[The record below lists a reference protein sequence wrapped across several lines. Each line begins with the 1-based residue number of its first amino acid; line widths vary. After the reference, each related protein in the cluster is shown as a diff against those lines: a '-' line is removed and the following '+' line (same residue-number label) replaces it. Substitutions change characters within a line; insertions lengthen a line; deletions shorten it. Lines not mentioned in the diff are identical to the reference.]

1 MQIKKY
7 KASTIKEAM
16 EQIKRELGPEAIIM
30 SMNKIPAGEAG
41 YSYDGKLEEFEV
53 VAGSEVEYINST
65 PPKKKKSPQVLA
77 YNKRGRAFYSS
88 PSNENDSEKTPEL
101 TQQSSPAT
109 AYTEFHEI
117 NEKIDV
123 FFRKLENRVEKNF
136 SQSNISLDR
145 LIPHLESIHSNIFEM
160 KKVLNTNPNV
170 TNNAL
175 NKVLYPPIC
184 KVLLDQEVDSE
195 IVDSIQR
202 NMDPKMFHE
211 EPLDSHD
218 LTMYMETIIGKIT
231 KYSGGLDLTDGK
243 QKIVSLVGPT
253 GVGKTT
259 TIAKLAA
266 DIALIGKKKVAL
278 FTLDTYRIAAQE
290 QLKTYAEI
298 IGVPFEIVSSEKELN
313 DKLDNHN
320 DKDVILIDTI
330 GRSSY
335 DKVQLGVMND
345 LFRQCKYPIEI
356 HLALSAVTKLSDL
369 RDIIKNFEI
378 FDVACLLFTKLDET
392 RRYGTI
398 FNQAVRTQIPI
409 SYITNGQNVPDDIAI
424 MSSEIMS
431 NLLFKRKDFSHQ
443 LTKEILVG

>member
-7 KASTIKEAM
+7 RASTIKEAM
-16 EQIKRELGPEAIIM
+16 EQIKRELGPEAVIL
-30 SMNKIPAGEAG
+30 SMNKIPASDAG
-41 YSYDGKLEEFEV
+41 YSFDGKLEEFEV
-53 VAGSEVEYINST
+53 VAGSEVEYINSA
-65 PPKKKKSPQVLA
+65 PPKRKKKTEFVG
-77 YNKRGRAFYSS
+77 YNKTGKTFYSS
-88 PSNENDSEKTPEL
+88 PATENITEETSNLPIRN
-101 TQQSSPAT
+101 TQSNP
-109 AYTEFHEI
+109 YTDFQEI

-123 FFRKLENRVEKNF
+123 FFTKLENRFEKNF

-145 LIPHLESIHSNIFEM
+145 LIPHLESIQSNIFEV

-170 TNNAL
+170 SNSTL

-184 KVLLDQEVDSE
+184 KLLLDQEVDSE

-218 LTMYMETIIGKIT
+218 LSMYMESIIAKIT
-231 KYSGGLDLTDGK
+231 KYSGGLDLTGGK

-266 DIALIGKKKVAL
+266 DIALIGQKKVAL

-298 IGVPFEIVSSEKELN
+298 IGVPFEIVSSKDELN
-313 DKLDNHN
+313 SKIAQHN

-330 GRSSY
+330 GRSSH
-335 DKVQLGVMND
+335 DKSQLCMMND
-345 LFRQCKYPIEI
+345 LFKQCDYPIEI

-369 RDIIKNFEI
+369 QDIIKNFEI

-431 NLLFKRKDFSHQ
+431 NLLFKRKDFSQQ
-443 LTKEILVG
+443 LTKELLV